1 MKEKAL
7 KTSSLKSVEKLEK
20 HTKLQQ
26 PLFVGDKVLI
36 QNQAGRF
43 ATKWEKTGRVVETH
57 ANDQY
62 TIKVD
67 GSGRLTLHNR
77 QFLRKAAEHN
87 LYGKPNQGIKIY
99 PKPSMGTPLLDT
111 GSASQPTPSA
121 PRIAAPPPPTIPD
134 PDIESND
141 ERPACVSKEVELPWE
156 VDMPEGAVQDE
167 DECQPWP

>member
-7 KTSSLKSVEKLEK
+7 KTSYLKSLEKLEK

-67 GSGRLTLHNR
+67 GSGRLTLRNR

-87 LYGKPNQGIKIY
+87 LYGKPNQGIMRTRLGEI
-99 PKPSMGTPLLDT
+99 
-111 GSASQPTPSA
+111 
-121 PRIAAPPPPTIPD
+121 
-134 PDIESND
+134 
-141 ERPACVSKEVELPWE
+141 
-156 VDMPEGAVQDE
+156 
-167 DECQPWP
+167 